1 MNRLFLLL
9 CAGFMWAAHGLALEA
24 GEVSAAKQAF
34 EKARGKDGE
43 AARVAY
49 VTKLATMF
57 EKSLA
62 EYQKTGVRKDDAVL
76 GTINSEL
83 GRNPLPTASD
93 GKLLAKQIVG
103 DWNSPRRTYRFK
115 ANGSYGT
122 VEEGKFV
129 GHGNWRIQGNQLI
142 EDDAPSTIILLSK
155 KYLIFSTD
163 GTTFFHSRAN

>member
-1 MNRLFLLL
+1 
-9 CAGFMWAAHGLALEA
+9 LALSA

-34 EKARGKDGE
+34 EQAKGKDGE

-62 EYQKTGVRKDDAVL
+62 EYEKTGVRKDDAVL

-83 GRNPLPTASD
+83 GRNPMPAASD
-93 GKLLAKQIVG
+93 GKVLSKLILG

-122 VEEGKFV
+122 VEDGKEV
-129 GHGNWRIQGNQLI
+129 MQGTWHIQGNRLI
-142 EDDAPSTIILLSK
+142 EDDGLSTIILLSK